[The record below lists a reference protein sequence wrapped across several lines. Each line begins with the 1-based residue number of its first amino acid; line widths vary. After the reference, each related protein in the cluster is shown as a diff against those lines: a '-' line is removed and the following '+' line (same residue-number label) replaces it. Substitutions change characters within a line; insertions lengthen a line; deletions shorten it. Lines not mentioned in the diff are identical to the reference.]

1 MNKIIKIILTLF
13 ILNSCAYEPIFIKK
27 NYDFYLTKIITD
39 GEKKI
44 NQTIKDSFLEKT
56 KIDSS
61 KRYEILLESKM
72 IKKIIA
78 SNKKGDPTIYKL
90 DIFVE
95 YNIIKNKEIILT
107 NEILKQATYNNIDDK
122 FELLTYEENVI
133 DNLSERF
140 ADDILL
146 SIATLAK

>member
-1 MNKIIKIILTLF
+1 M
-13 ILNSCAYEPIFIKK
+13 S
-27 NYDFYLTKIITD
+27 
-39 GEKKI
+39 
-44 NQTIKDSFLEKT
+44 
-56 KIDSS
+56 
-61 KRYEILLESKM
+61 
-72 IKKIIA
+72 KKIIA

>member
-1 MNKIIKIILTLF
+1 M
-13 ILNSCAYEPIFIKK
+13 
-27 NYDFYLTKIITD
+27 
-39 GEKKI
+39 
-44 NQTIKDSFLEKT
+44 
-56 KIDSS
+56 
-61 KRYEILLESKM
+61 
-72 IKKIIA
+72 
-78 SNKKGDPTIYKL
+78 
-90 DIFVE
+90 
-95 YNIIKNKEIILT
+95 T